1 MFSRMFERADKFIA
15 FTPYLFVAFTIF
27 LNFDGSLHLGLPLLN
42 QHGDPQFFSH
52 FFKWYTHIDILW
64 KFYKNHIGKSAPN

>member
-15 FTPYLFVAFTIF
+15 FTPYHFVAFTIF
-27 LNFDGSLHLGLPLLN
+27 LICDGSLHFGLPLLN

-52 FFKWYTHIDILW
+52 FFSNDKPIKTFCENL
-64 KFYKNHIGKSAPN
+64 K